1 MPWHHVGRH
10 RGQVRPEPVR
20 SDVQARSR
28 SDVRR
33 CGEDGSGPCE
43 VVCISDCARDE
54 VAAKGAGIGCMTIGS
69 FSTEDLIDRV
79 GSNPAPEPDTRDYD
93 SFRVPVMGI
102 IGCIAGDTLGSRYE
116 HHPTTDSD
124 FPLFP
129 SGSHPTDD
137 SLGTLAAARWL
148 LGDRTRVMFSTV
160 TR

>member
-1 MPWHHVGRH
+1 MDVIVGKFGLNRY
-10 RGQVRPEPVR
+10 GQICKPAPDQMFVAAAKMGLE
-20 SDVQARSR
+20 
-28 SDVRR
+28 
-33 CGEDGSGPCE
+33 PCE

-79 GSNPAPEPDTRDYD
+79 CSNPAPEPDTRDYD

-124 FPLFP
+124 FLLFP

-137 SLGTLAAARWL
+137 SLGTLAVARWL

>member
-1 MPWHHVGRH
+1 M
-10 RGQVRPEPVR
+10 
-20 SDVQARSR
+20 
-28 SDVRR
+28 
-33 CGEDGSGPCE
+33 
-43 VVCISDCARDE
+43 VCISDCARDE

-79 GSNPAPEPDTRDYD
+79 CSNPAPEPDTRDYD
-93 SFRVPVMGI
+93 SFSVPVMGI

-137 SLGTLAAARWL
+137 SLGTLAVARWL

>member
-1 MPWHHVGRH
+1 M
-10 RGQVRPEPVR
+10 
-20 SDVQARSR
+20 
-28 SDVRR
+28 
-33 CGEDGSGPCE
+33 
-43 VVCISDCARDE
+43 VCISDCARDE

-79 GSNPAPEPDTRDYD
+79 CSNPAPEPDTRDYD

-137 SLGTLAAARWL
+137 SLGTLAVARWL

-160 TR
+160 TRFQMSITILNSMTNIRKIRKDAVNLAVNNTRSNLF